1 MVSLNH
7 FSSRRHAC
15 CFMSQAYTKNFKEFE
30 TTVNHVSF
38 YILSLLLWFGKYT
51 SQLNKLFYCILVIFA
66 FCIFVF
72 LFWQSTFQPSSCFLH
87 KLPSLKMFTS
97 LPLCLQRELYKYK
110 IRDKKITILSSQV
123 PNSLGCSA
131 QYTLGA
137 VHILHTF
144 TYVNRGF

>member
-1 MVSLNH
+1 MSLNH
-7 FSSRRHAC
+7 FSSRRHDALC
-15 CFMSQAYTKNFKEFE
+15 LRHTPRILRSLRHES
-30 TTVNHVSF
+30 TVNHVSF